1 MFKFLKKIVT
11 KVVDGVKSIA
21 HKIGN
26 FIRKHD
32 TEIATVATVTGVA
45 AVVTGYFYYSKKNN
59 ALYANYIEGRKTAE
73 NFAINDTYKAMN
85 NACFYQLYTQ
95 KEPTKEVDLSANYYD
110 NSRLFCCPTMNANYF
125 LSDNI
130 PVSDMGVFGNKLSEM
145 VGGNVDTIQT
155 AFFGFQ
161 YT

>member
-1 MFKFLKKIVT
+1 MFKFLKNIVT

-26 FIRKHD
+26 FIKKHD
-32 TEIATVATVTGVA
+32 TEIVVAATVAGVTA
-45 AVVTGYFYYSKKNN
+45 IATGYSIYAKKNN
-59 ALYANYIEGRKTAE
+59 ELYANYLDSRKTTN
-73 NFAINDTYKAMN
+73 NFAVNDTCKALN
-85 NACFYQLYTQ
+85 NACFYQVYTQ

-130 PVSDMGVFGNKLSEM
+130 PVSDMGTFGNKLSEM

>member
-32 TEIATVATVTGVA
+32 TEIVVGATVAGVA
-45 AVVTGYFYYSKKNN
+45 AIATGYLYSAKKNN
-59 ALYANYIEGRKTAE
+59 ELYANYLESRKSA
-73 NFAINDTYKAMN
+73 ASN
-85 NACFYQLYTQ
+85 NGLLNELANASFYRIYAQE
-95 KEPTKEVDLSANYYD
+95 EPTKEVDLSANYYD
-110 NSRLFCCPTMNANYF
+110 NAQLFCCPTMNRNY
-125 LSDNI
+125 LSLDNI
-130 PVSDMGVFGNKLSEM
+130 PISDMGTFGNKLSEM
-145 VGGNVDTIQT
+145 VGGNVNNIDT

>member
-26 FIRKHD
+26 FIKKHD
-32 TEIATVATVTGVA
+32 TEIVVGATVAGVA
-45 AVVTGYFYYSKKNN
+45 AIATGYLYSAKKNN
-59 ALYANYIEGRKTAE
+59 ELYANYLESRKST
-73 NFAINDTYKAMN
+73 TSN
-85 NACFYQLYTQ
+85 NGNGLLNALANASFYRVYTQ
-95 KEPTKEVDLSANYYD
+95 EAPTEEVNLNTKYYD
-110 NSRLFCCPTMNANYF
+110 NVQLFCCPTNNANYM
-125 LSDNI
+125 SVDNI
-130 PVSDMGVFGNKLSEM
+130 PISDMGVFGNKLSEM
-145 VGGNVDTIQT
+145 VGGNVNNIET

>member
-1 MFKFLKKIVT
+1 MFKFLKNIVT

-26 FIRKHD
+26 FIKKHD
-32 TEIATVATVTGVA
+32 TEIVTVATVTGLA
-45 AVVTGYFYYSKKNN
+45 AVVTGYLYYSRKSNN
-59 ALYANYIEGRKTAE
+59 AYENYLEGKKGTTFNNGLLHELANAS
-73 NFAINDTYKAMN
+73 
-85 NACFYQLYTQ
+85 FYRVYTQ
-95 KEPTKEVDLSANYYD
+95 EEPTKEVYIKARYYD
-110 NSRLFCCPTMNANYF
+110 DAQLFCCPTKNSNY
-125 LSDNI
+125 LSVDNI

-145 VGGNVDTIQT
+145 VGGNVNTIEN

>member
-26 FIRKHD
+26 FIKKHD
-32 TEIATVATVTGVA
+32 TEIVVGATVAGVA
-45 AVVTGYFYYSKKNN
+45 AIVTGYLYSAKKNN
-59 ALYANYIEGRKTAE
+59 ELYANYLESRKDATS
-73 NFAINDTYKAMN
+73 N
-85 NACFYQLYTQ
+85 NGLLNTLANASFYRLYTQ
-95 KEPTKEVDLSANYYD
+95 EEPTEEVNLNTKYYD
-110 NSRLFCCPTMNANYF
+110 NSRLFCCPTMNSNY
-125 LSDNI
+125 LSLDNI
-130 PVSDMGVFGNKLSEM
+130 PVSDMGTFGNKLSEM
-145 VGGNVDTIQT
+145 VGGNVNNIET

>member
-1 MFKFLKKIVT
+1 MFKFLKKTVT

-32 TEIATVATVTGVA
+32 TEIAVGATVAGVA
-45 AVVTGYFYYSKKNN
+45 AVVTGYFYYSKKANN
-59 ALYANYIEGRKTAE
+59 AYENYLESRKSTTSNNGNGLLNTLANAS
-73 NFAINDTYKAMN
+73 
-85 NACFYQLYTQ
+85 FYRVYSQY
-95 KEPTKEVDLSANYYD
+95 EPTEEVDLNAKYYD
-110 NSRLFCCPTMNANYF
+110 NAELFCCPTRNSNY
-125 LSDNI
+125 LSVDNI

-145 VGGNVDTIQT
+145 VGGNVNNIET

-161 YT
+161 CT

>member
-32 TEIATVATVTGVA
+32 TEIVVGATVAGVA
-45 AVVTGYFYYSKKNN
+45 AVVTGYFYYSRKANN
-59 ALYANYIEGRKTAE
+59 SYTNYLENRKTAD
-73 NFAINDTYKAMN
+73 NFAVNDTYKAMN

-95 KEPTKEVDLSANYYD
+95 KDPTKEVDLSANYYD
-110 NSRLFCCPTMNANYF
+110 NSRLFCCPTTNANYF

-130 PVSDMGVFGNKLSEM
+130 PVSDMGTFGNKLSEM